1 MVKEKVLLKVLLVED
16 DEMARRSL
24 KRVIDKEGYET
35 IIASDG
41 EEGLNLFRSE
51 KPAIVL
57 TDIRMPRIDGME
69 VMYTVKDISPSTEII
84 LITAYGDYDT
94 AILALREGALDYLK
108 KPVDLDQ
115 LILSLGRAREKIAER
130 RKISIKTSLLV
141 LEDDKNTRDKLA
153 RVFEKEGYEVFT
165 GQDGEEG
172 IKIFSERKI
181 DILLVD
187 IKMPKK
193 NGMEVLHE
201 VKKLSKDCE
210 VIMLTGYGDEDT
222 AIQAMRDGAINYI
235 RKPMDLDQLIL
246 AIQKAVDKLHLQRA
260 YLYKARELELAQE
273 IIAKITE
280 KKELIV
286 DLRDGLRVK
295 ARNFTL
301 NLINTIPIPLVLT
314 DEDMNVDFINKYFVR
329 IYGYT
334 PKRIEEDFMEKLGLK
349 HIGIEGM
356 REAVRKIYETKE
368 PEIITLDEQNQL
380 AMIKVSL
387 MTGEGRK
394 ERVLII
400 IGESK

>member
-1 MVKEKVLLKVLLVED
+1 MVKEKVLLVED

-35 IIASDG
+35 LVASDG
-41 EEGLNLFRSE
+41 EKGLNLFRSE
-51 KPAIVL
+51 KPAIVI

-115 LILSLGRAREKIAER
+115 FILSLGRAREKIAER
-130 RKISIKTSLLV
+130 RKISIKTRLLV

-201 VKKLSKDCE
+201 IKKLSKDCE
-210 VIMLTGYGDEDT
+210 IIMLTGYGDEDT

-246 AIQKAVDKLHLQRA
+246 ATQKAVDKLHLQRA
-260 YLYKARELELAQE
+260 YLYKARELELTHE

-280 KKELIV
+280 ERELIV

-334 PKRIEEDFMEKLGLK
+334 PKRIEEDFMKKLGLK
-349 HIGIEGM
+349 STEIKKVREGIH
-356 REAVRKIYETKE
+356 KSYETGE
-368 PEIITLDEQNQL
+368 PRIITVNKQKQIII
-380 AMIKVSL
+380 IKIFL
-387 MTGEGRK
+387 MTNEGRK

-400 IGESK
+400 IGGSK

>member
-1 MVKEKVLLKVLLVED
+1 MAKEKVLLVED

-35 IIASDG
+35 LVASDG
-41 EEGLNLFRSE
+41 EEGLNLFRIE
-51 KPAIVL
+51 KPAIVI

-69 VMYTVKDISPSTEII
+69 VIHTVKDISPSTEII

-94 AILALREGALDYLK
+94 VILALREGALDYLK

-130 RKISIKTSLLV
+130 RKISIKIRLLI

-153 RVFEKEGYEVFT
+153 RIFEKEGYEVFT

-172 IKIFSERKI
+172 IEIFSERKI

-210 VIMLTGYGDEDT
+210 IIMLTGYGDEDT

-246 AIQKAVDKLHLQRA
+246 ATQKAVDKLHLQRA
-260 YLYKARELELAQE
+260 YLYKARELELTHE

-286 DLRDGLRVK
+286 DLRDGSRVK

-356 REAVRKIYETKE
+356 REAVRKVYETKE

-394 ERVLII
+394 ERVLIM
-400 IGESK
+400 IGGSRK

>member
-1 MVKEKVLLKVLLVED
+1 MAKEKVLLVED

-35 IIASDG
+35 LVASDG

-51 KPAIVL
+51 KPAIVI

-69 VMYTVKDISPSTEII
+69 VIHTVKDISPSTEII

-94 AILALREGALDYLK
+94 VILALREGALDYLK

-172 IKIFSERKI
+172 IEIFSERKI

-235 RKPMDLDQLIL
+235 RKPMDLDQIIL

-286 DLRDGLRVK
+286 DLRDGSRVK

-356 REAVRKIYETKE
+356 REAVRKVYETKE